1 MYRMNTI
8 FRYSFVCTVKI
19 SSCNS
24 LSLQMTCVRIL
35 ELLPVVFEKNWQSVV
50 ATGNSGMSMV
60 KVMDY
65 EWLQHLMEWGKSSL
79 KVIVVYWKKAVISLL
94 KLLKGAFS
102 DASSS
107 LIRSIENLITS
118 GELCR

>member
-1 MYRMNTI
+1 
-8 FRYSFVCTVKI
+8 
-19 SSCNS
+19 
-24 LSLQMTCVRIL
+24 MTCVRIL

-50 ATGNSGMSMV
+50 ATGNSGMSMG

-79 KVIVVYWKKAVISLL
+79 NVIVVYWKKAVISLL

-118 GELCR
+118 GELC